1 MKKII
6 MSVAMI
12 ALVQFISAQ
21 TRIAIKGGYNYSTG
35 KVSYN
40 AVKQPVEAVHGY
52 GLGVQFKADFDGVL
66 HFSPYVQINSRG
78 FITKPISGPY
88 KKIENTMQYL
98 DIVPALSL
106 DFKKGNNAFV
116 ISFAPTGSITNFG
129 REKKTDLN
137 NVTTSTKMSFG
148 YDGFGW
154 FDLGASFSL
163 GYHFKKTFIEAGY
176 YLGLANINN
185 NSEFDGKNIRN
196 RMISLNLGY
205 YLK

>member
-6 MSVAMI
+6 I
-12 ALVQFISAQ
+12 AITLLAFYQCSIAQ
-21 TRIAIKGGYNYSTG
+21 TKIAIKGGYNYSTA

-40 AVKQPVEAVHGY
+40 AVKQPVEAVHGF
-52 GLGVQFKADFDGVL
+52 GLGVQFKAEFDGIL

-78 FITKPISGPY
+78 FIIKPLSGPY
-88 KKIENTMQYL
+88 KKIQNTIQYL

-106 DFKKGNNAFV
+106 DFKKGTNAFV
-116 ISFAPTGSITNFG
+116 ISFAPVGSLTNFG

-137 NVTTSTKMSFG
+137 NVTTSSKMSFG
-148 YDGFGW
+148 YDGTGW
-154 FDLGASFSL
+154 FDLGANFSL

-185 NSEFDGKNIRN
+185 NSEFDGINIRN

-205 YLK
+205 YFK